1 MIGRIFKLL
10 TGLSL
15 FFWGG
20 LFLYLMIV
28 QPVTPAPA
36 GWPAG
41 YNECVAQWGNP
52 GNMTA
57 LQERCGEYYAL
68 LGDRNAPFISRAKA
82 QVVGRLSGKV
92 IDAYLSEVRL
102 QPGQVVGSSD
112 IMAQLG
118 SSRIAGM
125 LVDVVREADTAP
137 PARLER
143 QQRCMLDKVRLARS
157 RPNTEALQQQ
167 CAVAS

>member
-28 QPVTPAPA
+28 QPVTPPPS

-68 LGDRNAPFISRAKA
+68 LGDRNAPFLSRAKA

-112 IMAQLG
+112 IMA
-118 SSRIAGM
+118 
-125 LVDVVREADTAP
+125 DTAP

-143 QQRCMLDKVRLARS
+143 QQRCMLDKVRQTRS
-157 RPNTEALQQQ
+157 RPSNEALQQQ